1 MLIDCACCPV
11 INPSGRDLDYHLCD
25 VRNPGADPEG
35 GFGDLSPLNFLEVKI
50 I

>member
-1 MLIDCACCPV
+1 MFNKLKITISITD
-11 INPSGRDLDYHLCD
+11 DH
-25 VRNPGADPEG
+25 GADPEG